1 MNPHRSLYVRRLGLL
16 WIGFSMACRAPLIS
30 MDEAVEIELPAEF
43 SSAQDSKSEPDA
55 LPLGSKPW
63 WTTFRS
69 DSLDATVEATLEGN
83 LELEQAW
90 LRLTQAEAT
99 ARISGAPRYPTINLV
114 AGGSRIEIDQ
124 SGDPASAIPFR
135 FGETYQIGP
144 SLSYE
149 VDLFGRIGA
158 LAEGA
163 RLGAAATEADAKAMA
178 LTISGL
184 ATDAWLTA
192 VENKELAQLVEDQ
205 VATGEQL
212 LEVTQ
217 ARFNNGAGSALDVLQ
232 QKRLLEATRAE
243 TPLIRGEV
251 ERAEHQLATLRG
263 MAPKSPTQALPGALP
278 ALPPLPALDVP
289 SALLANRPDL
299 IAAFLRVQQSDRDV
313 ATAIAARYPRLAL
326 TANFNFDAN
335 ELREILDRTISTV
348 IGNLTLP
355 LVDGGSRR
363 GEVARSRARLLESI
377 HAFSQ
382 SFLLALQEVED
393 SLSLERRGLERI
405 ALFESQRTFAAQ
417 EVEQARRRYSGGI
430 DSYLGVLAAVQN
442 LQALDRLM
450 IGERAAV
457 LRARAQLLRALGGG
471 WATELQRPES
481 SQESSRRASDQRTP

>member
-1 MNPHRSLYVRRLGLL
+1 M
-16 WIGFSMACRAPLIS
+16 
-30 MDEAVEIELPAEF
+30 
-43 SSAQDSKSEPDA
+43 
-55 LPLGSKPW
+55 
-63 WTTFRS
+63 
-69 DSLDATVEATLEGN
+69 
-83 LELEQAW
+83 
-90 LRLTQAEAT
+90 
-99 ARISGAPRYPTINLV
+99 
-114 AGGSRIEIDQ
+114 
-124 SGDPASAIPFR
+124 
-135 FGETYQIGP
+135 
-144 SLSYE
+144 
-149 VDLFGRIGA
+149 
-158 LAEGA
+158 
-163 RLGAAATEADAKAMA
+163 
-178 LTISGL
+178 
-184 ATDAWLTA
+184 
-192 VENKELAQLVEDQ
+192 
-205 VATGEQL
+205 
-212 LEVTQ
+212 
-217 ARFNNGAGSALDVLQ
+217 
-232 QKRLLEATRAE
+232 
-243 TPLIRGEV
+243 
-251 ERAEHQLATLRG
+251 
-263 MAPKSPTQALPGALP
+263 
-278 ALPPLPALDVP
+278 
-289 SALLANRPDL
+289 
-299 IAAFLRVQQSDRDV
+299 
-313 ATAIAARYPRLAL
+313 